1 MLRRYNSNVSK
12 LKCKRLRHLALF
24 FVDLTEVVEKTL
36 ELKLHEDLMEVVAIG
51 AKTLE
56 EALGVLYLAVDIR
69 LVLLGTLFVQVKD
82 LLEKYFFFFCRVFSL
97 EYLRALE

>member
-12 LKCKRLRHLALF
+12 LKCKRLHHLALF